1 MLPLKKLFTEGLVQM
16 AVLLSLS
23 GLGVDVGLESYLP
36 PSWQDSVFASTS
48 TLMKPHDQLG
58 GPKEFHSLHPKSEA
72 LQELLQSPRLLNQV
86 HSLDRLQLPDA
97 VLQTW
102 LVQQEPLQRPAQGQ
116 REWSGLPVEPRAAD
130 REEEDDEELL
140 QDGRVESGGLRR
152 SELPPTAE
160 DLELLWQDV
169 SFLLEEE
176 GADLGRTSL
185 NSTVNSTQHGSSHG
199 GSQVRPEPVLLPL
212 TPSAQLDD
220 HGSEATADFRL
231 DSLPLRLN
239 SSDLFTED
247 FLEGLNDI
255 STSLNFSLLP
265 EHHLREEEP
274 EASGAGPTPPS
285 FTPASDGR
293 MSRELLAPSSRS
305 VLPDQEEDDDLPS
318 LLTEL
323 LGDATILDDMNLL
336 DLDLEDGFCS
346 KPAAKLEEGFS
357 REVTEMDVHV
367 GDDDDQTGI
376 PEDAEEMDSDSG
388 LSLDCSHSPASSG
401 AFSGSSSSSSTLMSC
416 TSSERTLFSEDEE
429 GSLDS
434 EAEEEEGAVGGSAGI
449 SELLPIISEDHKR
462 FHGFSS
468 RLEHVGHDH
477 TYNQTHLRKTFS
489 APRSDNARRHGR
501 SSSPLWSHGERRAH
515 SLKVPFSTELIV
527 NLPVDQF
534 NEMLSDYQLSEEQLT
549 LVKDIRRRGKNKIAA
564 QNCRKRK
571 HDVLLGLEEDILALR
586 GRRSALLRENREALW
601 NLQQMKHRLGL
612 LYQEVLSEL
621 GEEQGEFTLLF
632 GPEGT
637 PTEEKT
643 SQKRKRKKK

>member
-1 MLPLKKLFTEGLVQM
+1 M
-16 AVLLSLS
+16 
-23 GLGVDVGLESYLP
+23 
-36 PSWQDSVFASTS
+36 TS
-48 TLMKPHDQLG
+48 TC
-58 GPKEFHSLHPKSEA
+58 
-72 LQELLQSPRLLNQV
+72 
-86 HSLDRLQLPDA
+86 
-97 VLQTW
+97 
-102 LVQQEPLQRPAQGQ
+102 
-116 REWSGLPVEPRAAD
+116 
-130 REEEDDEELL
+130 
-140 QDGRVESGGLRR
+140 
-152 SELPPTAE
+152 
-160 DLELLWQDV
+160 
-169 SFLLEEE
+169 FLL
-176 GADLGRTSL
+176 
-185 NSTVNSTQHGSSHG
+185 
-199 GSQVRPEPVLLPL
+199 
-212 TPSAQLDD
+212 
-220 HGSEATADFRL
+220 
-231 DSLPLRLN
+231 
-239 SSDLFTED
+239 
-247 FLEGLNDI
+247 
-255 STSLNFSLLP
+255 
-265 EHHLREEEP
+265 
-274 EASGAGPTPPS
+274 
-285 FTPASDGR
+285 
-293 MSRELLAPSSRS
+293 
-305 VLPDQEEDDDLPS
+305 
-318 LLTEL
+318 
-323 LGDATILDDMNLL
+323 
-336 DLDLEDGFCS
+336 
-346 KPAAKLEEGFS
+346 
-357 REVTEMDVHV
+357 
-367 GDDDDQTGI
+367 
-376 PEDAEEMDSDSG
+376 DAEEMDSDSG

-401 AFSGSSSSSSTLMSC
+401 TFSGSSSSSSTLMSC

-586 GRRSALLRENREALW
+586 HRRSALLRENREALW